1 MTRFLKLT
9 NIIINTKKII
19 GINISPTKYTIS
31 IANHSFNGWMIFG
44 GGYVE
49 SIENNIEIYQY
60 KDPLDYRIVKDWIE
74 QLK

>member
-19 GINISPTKYTIS
+19 GINIFPTKYTIS
-31 IANHSFNGWMIFG
+31 IANHSFYGWMIFG

-49 SIENNIEIYQY
+49 SIEICQD